1 MLLCC
6 SNETLAAT
14 GVQEEI
20 EIGLD
25 LTKELKDPRFVI
37 PLRIRPYKKLFGI
50 GGLQYIDFVRGWAEG
65 FEKLLETLKRQKVT
79 NLVFYLLPCT
89 WVGFEVSADA

>member
-1 MLLCC
+1 MEYLQR
-6 SNETLAAT
+6 TLRKAW

-25 LTKELKDPRFVI
+25 LAKELKDPRFVI

-50 GGLQYIDFVRGWAEG
+50 GGAGTGANVSCWFVGSRMEGARLALEKHFAVQVMQRGLND
-65 FEKLLETLKRQKVT
+65 EK
-79 NLVFYLLPCT
+79 F
-89 WVGFEVSADA
+89 S